1 MYFTEY
7 FAWDSL
13 RFESYMSRQHFRQA
27 YEDLYHFCHCDR
39 ISGTTR
45 QDFGPHTKVASTGA
59 AMSYRSLEEMLQT
72 VGSPVKLLRNSQIGP
87 YAFPV
92 VRPEFSNWRDE
103 QRAWK
108 ETCALFDQS
117 HHMTDLYV
125 EGPEALKLFS
135 DLGVNSFKNFK
146 VNQAKQFVACNHD
159 GYVIGDAILFYLDE
173 NKFNLVGRPPA
184 HNWVQYNLQTRGYKA
199 SAERDE
205 RSAVNQGRRKTF
217 RYQIQGPNALRV
229 MEKVM
234 GKSAPDI
241 RFFNMDVVTI
251 AGRDVRALRHGMV
264 GQPGWELFGPWE
276 QGDEV
281 RNAIVEAGQEFGI
294 RQVGSRAYPTTCL
307 ESGWIPSPL
316 PAIYVG
322 EEMKGYRQWLS
333 TKSYEAMASL
343 GGSFYSD
350 VITNYYLTPYDLGY
364 GPFVKFDHDFVGRQ
378 ALEEKVNNQK
388 RKKVTLVWNGED
400 IARVFGSLYR
410 DDGDIAKYIDLPLA
424 NYSTLPYDKVLKN
437 GKIVGLSTYT
447 GYTYNERAMISLAV
461 VENEHSEVGTEVALV
476 WGEEGRGSSKPTV
489 ERHVQ
494 ASIRAT
500 VAAVPYAQVARVAYR
515 PH

>member
-1 MYFTEY
+1 
-7 FAWDSL
+7 
-13 RFESYMSRQHFRQA
+13 
-27 YEDLYHFCHCDR
+27 
-39 ISGTTR
+39 
-45 QDFGPHTKVASTGA
+45 
-59 AMSYRSLEEMLQT
+59 MSYRNLEELLQT
-72 VGSPVKLLRNSQIGP
+72 VASPVELLRNSQIGP

-125 EGPEALKLFS
+125 TGPDALKLFS

-146 VNQAKQFVACNHD
+146 VNQAKQFIACNYN

-173 NKFNLVGRPPA
+173 DSFNLVGRPPA
-184 HNWVQYNLQTRGYKA
+184 HNWVQYNLETRGYKA

-217 RYQIQGPNALRV
+217 RYQIQGPNALKV

-234 GKSAPDI
+234 VKPAPDI
-241 RFFNMDVVTI
+241 RFFNMDVVSI
-251 AGRDVRALRHGMV
+251 AGREVRALRHGMV

-276 QGDEV
+276 YGEEV
-281 RNAIVEAGQEFGI
+281 RNSIVEAGREFGI

-316 PAIYVG
+316 PAIYVE

-350 VITNYYLTPYDLGY
+350 KITDYYVTPYDLGY
-364 GPFVKFDHDFVGRQ
+364 GPFVKFDHDFVGRKAVEQ
-378 ALEEKVNNQK
+378 MVNNQK

-400 IARVFGSLYR
+400 VERVFGSLYK
-410 DDGDIAKYIDLPLA
+410 DGGEIAKYIDLPLA

-437 GKIVGLSTYT
+437 GKIVGVSTYT

-461 VENEHSEVGTEVALV
+461 VENDHCDVGTEVTVV
-476 WGEEGRGSSKPTV
+476 WGEEGCGSSKPTV